1 MIEALR
7 NVGKNYLLAPLK
19 VQEGLRQAMFN
30 GTLFEGL
37 NNIDAGLKDLF
48 TFGLYSEGKNK
59 LLSMIQTKNENKTIK
74 HEENEK
80 NTVQKEFDEIT
91 KQIKKQEADNV
102 KPMPYIIPNQT
113 NDAPKTVKKKEN
125 ENNITQKE
133 FDEIT
138 KQIKKQEAGNVK
150 PMPYIIPNQT
160 NDAPKTVM
168 TEQEYLDSIKN
179 DAFNRIDGKGN
190 NDGKVTIDEAL
201 KDLQDTVLSQMKNKN
216 QLSANINE
224 VLKQYAGE
232 DKTFSAEEWAEFL
245 NGDEWNNVLKQ
256 YRSEQKEVVQE
267 C

>member
-113 NDAPKTVKKKEN
+113 NDAPKTV
-125 ENNITQKE
+125 
-133 FDEIT
+133 
-138 KQIKKQEAGNVK
+138 
-150 PMPYIIPNQT
+150 
-160 NDAPKTVM
+160 M

-232 DKTFSAEEWAEFL
+232 DKTFSAEDWAEFL

>member
-80 NTVQKEFDEIT
+80 NTV
-91 KQIKKQEADNV
+91 
-102 KPMPYIIPNQT
+102 
-113 NDAPKTVKKKEN
+113 
-125 ENNITQKE
+125 QKE

-232 DKTFSAEEWAEFL
+232 DKTFSAEDWAEFL

>member
-48 TFGLYSEGKNK
+48 TSGLYSEGKNK

-91 KQIKKQEADNV
+91 KQIKKQEAD
-102 KPMPYIIPNQT
+102 
-113 NDAPKTVKKKEN
+113 
-125 ENNITQKE
+125 
-133 FDEIT
+133 
-138 KQIKKQEAGNVK
+138 NVK